1 MLKSILKGRY
11 ICGAFYV
18 SLQNRLC
25 ANKTLTQRS
34 AVTGLFLYYLIN
46 PVTLAMRFVGAL
58 KLTNSN
64 QQGDALTVQINKH
77 NKAQLS

>member
-1 MLKSILKGRY
+1 MLKSLLKGRY
-11 ICGAFYV
+11 ICGAFCL

-25 ANKTLTQRS
+25 ANKTLTLRN
-34 AVTGLFLYYLIN
+34 AVTGLSLYYLIN

-64 QQGDALTVQINKH
+64 HRGDAFPVQIDKQT
-77 NKAQLS
+77 KTQLS